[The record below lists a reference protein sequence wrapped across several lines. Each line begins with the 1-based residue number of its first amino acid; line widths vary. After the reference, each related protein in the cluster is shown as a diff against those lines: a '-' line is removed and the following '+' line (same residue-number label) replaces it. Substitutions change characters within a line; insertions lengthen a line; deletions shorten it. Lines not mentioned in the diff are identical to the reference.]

1 MIALFRRRPDPS
13 SAGRELAEL
22 ACLNSRERVRA
33 RARARLMRE
42 QMGLPPAK
50 ELESRK

>member
-33 RARARLMRE
+33 RARLMRE